1 MSDFFETRDRLRK
14 YYGRERETALQDTA
28 DRTRQALQEA
38 VRLRWPRIGDSGPW
52 VFVEDFHD
60 DYAIISIEHDSQPSR
75 NIQVSYGWD
84 DGKVVLGDDEVEVTR
99 RMVWEKAHERPS
111 GGTFL
116 TEVGGKLIVT
126 SPVASLR
133 EVASDNPLFLHV
145 NGRFV
150 GAEKA
155 NRNGALWTTEDLEVG
170 RPTVKHGP
178 LNWLHEEK
186 HVIGTLIRDEM
197 HVGDREA
204 AAAGVTE
211 PYIGV
216 ESVIWKWLYPQE
228 AATVEMA
235 AEQGKAWYSME
246 CISERVHCTDP
257 SCQGD
262 YGYFEVLRASE
273 GVCDHVKLKQVARRF
288 ENPTFLGG
296 AIIVPPVRPGW
307 ADANIEVMREAAS
320 LAEGSWEAAGLKDSQ
335 MDATEWELLM
345 AQIVRFSS

>member
-1 MSDFFETRDRLRK
+1 MSSDIFEIRERLRK
-14 YYGRERETALQDTA
+14 HYGRDAEVALEQTAN
-28 DRTRQALQEA
+28 RTSQALDEA
-38 VRLRWPRIGDSGPW
+38 VRARWPRLGDNGPW
-52 VFVEDFHD
+52 TWVADYHD
-60 DYAIISIEHDSQPSR
+60 DWAIVMVETDAEIKHYR
-75 NIQVSYGWD
+75 VGYTWD
-84 DGKVVLGDDEVEVTR
+84 DGKIVLDQEMVEVVR
-99 RMVWEKAHERPS
+99 RDVWEKAHDARLP
-111 GGTFL
+111 GAFL
-116 TEVGGKLIVT
+116 TEVNGKVVVT
-126 SPVASLR
+126 APVSSLR
-133 EVASDNPLFLHV
+133 ETAGANPLFLHV

-155 NRNGALWTTEDLEVG
+155 NRNGALWTTADLEIG

-178 LNWLHEEK
+178 LNWLHEER
-186 HVIGTLIRDEM
+186 HIIGTLVEDEM
-197 HVGDREA
+197 FAGQREA
-204 AAAGVTE
+204 AQIAE